1 LTVTVTAMKQSK
13 FQQQHDS
20 NTENTGQ
27 GQNSSGEKFTAVE
40 NFDSSAK
47 IPLDDP
53 EQKHDDS

>member
-1 LTVTVTAMKQSK
+1 MKQSK

-53 EQKHDDS
+53 EQKHDDSW